1 MATNE
6 IFKDAN
12 YLSLPVPEGTVSG
25 DPVLVGE
32 LVGVAQTTE
41 GENYGT
47 SGPFTPPVWG
57 TAPPST
63 RFNEAGYASFA
74 PGGCFASAAARGG
87 EPPPGRGPVPPATGF
102 NEAGSASVALV
113 GAFAFE
119 IEGGEELTPGT
130 AVGISVGTGPDGR
143 NVLVAGAGDARFGH
157 VVNHTSDGR
166 VVVRIC

>member
-32 LVGVAQTTE
+32 LVGVAQPTE

-47 SGPFTPPVWG
+47 SAPFVPPVWG
-57 TAPPST
+57 TVPPST
-63 RFNEAGYASFA
+63 GFNEAGYAS
-74 PGGCFASAAARGG
+74 
-87 EPPPGRGPVPPATGF
+87 
-102 NEAGSASVALV
+102 VALI

-119 IEGGEELTPGT
+119 IEGGEALTPGT

-166 VVVRIC
+166 VVVRICNPSA

>member
-57 TAPPST
+57 TVPPS
-63 RFNEAGYASFA
+63 
-74 PGGCFASAAARGG
+74 
-87 EPPPGRGPVPPATGF
+87 TGF
-102 NEAGSASVALV
+102 NEAGYASVALV

-119 IEGGEELTPGT
+119 IEVLAGLRAAATAHQGTPG
-130 AVGISVGTGPDGR
+130 AIVVFFQQKDFRPPARAYRRPSPR
-143 NVLVAGAGDARFGH
+143 NSPRPVSGHQGAGRRGAVALRGP
-157 VVNHTSDGR
+157 R
-166 VVVRIC
+166 RRE

>member
-47 SGPFTPPVWG
+47 SGPFTSPVWG
-57 TAPPST
+57 TVPPS
-63 RFNEAGYASFA
+63 
-74 PGGCFASAAARGG
+74 
-87 EPPPGRGPVPPATGF
+87 TGF
-102 NEAGSASVALV
+102 NEAGYASVALV

-143 NVLVAGAGDARFGH
+143 NVRVAGPGDARSGH
-157 VVNHTSDGR
+157 AATHT
-166 VVVRIC
+166 